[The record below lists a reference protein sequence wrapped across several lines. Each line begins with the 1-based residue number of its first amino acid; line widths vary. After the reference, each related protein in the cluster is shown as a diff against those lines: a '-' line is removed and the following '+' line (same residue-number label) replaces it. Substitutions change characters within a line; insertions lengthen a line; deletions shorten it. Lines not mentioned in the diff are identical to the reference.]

1 MSIESKNLSDNSII
15 NNNLYNPG
23 DGSANN
29 TLDISMSIN
38 SNVFNSFNI
47 NEINK
52 ICDYKLEVNNNV
64 FNDTEKLFVNSYA
77 DVNKKQVFFNKAR
90 ANSLKI
96 VENLNETVLSYV
108 DLREFFKDKNI
119 IQEFYRIFYMQKPSK
134 YFGKISNKGI
144 QYIIEENVS
153 QSYLE
158 NSYLKTLQTDYFN
171 FINPEYLNESNSK
184 DFLSFY
190 VRDKEN
196 YTDNFN
202 INTFICQSFINL
214 AKSYSTISTGSLIKH
229 FDIEN
234 INSTDITGSKN
245 ITCETKNSLDLD
257 FFRYISE
264 SSLFF
269 DDESFFQNE
278 ILKNNNPLSTSFLN
292 DFNSSRN
299 ISNLRFEVDV
309 SVTSNQPESLSTM
322 TDLGMTRADLGQS
335 QFQIATFSKENIL
348 KINAKRLLNIYEG
361 FFKRDSIYD
370 NSNNSYTIDTSK
382 VDITYKEAIL
392 QIQNSLTDITSVD
405 LSNLSDYTNKIFS
418 TYIFNEAFLNNN
430 ENFKTDFRFTS
441 QFFEDEVFHVGS
453 TERSEFAVRNRISTY
468 INTSEGE
475 GLEHLVPSISLQIIN
490 QNLNK
495 NIGSIYYNNIPIL
508 SNRYKPLEDLNDI
521 MSGEIISFS
530 IKDISGQKKTQKP
543 SVGIAIKTDAIVKKI
558 KNKSLEKS
566 NFDTTIFK
574 EIVKNIKNRK
584 TNSRLISYAD
594 KEADSVKIVENDD
607 VLKDILFS
615 SGDDGEKFSNF
626 DITPK
631 NNNIVNY
638 KGLAEKIANNISSE
652 KILEECSN
660 ITKFSSNYFKGKYF
674 KSSSSLFRKIL
685 QDVLN
690 DIKLVSSDN
699 KYFEKT
705 INQLLYLNIFLKDG
719 NEKGKNEVLNRFVE
733 KAILKNSDCSFIIKN
748 KGSYKYSP
756 EDVTKEDYEIDSSAE
771 DWESQKLKA
780 YKDFYKD
787 LHETNTKYD
796 EIRKSVF
803 SGDNVFDLSSSF
815 NYKKADQV
823 KVNLSVYSV
832 FKEALN
838 ETFEG
843 IRKINLEDVY
853 NTNNF
858 YKIVKKSL
866 RNSKFKIDFK
876 LIRSVLPFY
885 YDKTYRSIDQQSLS
899 GEEQLDVHMYF
910 SDFNDRRVIK
920 NKRYNRL
927 DLPDNLSL
935 EKVTKELIV
944 ENNNDNIRSIVI
956 NDIFDK
962 IIDNNY
968 DFQTEDYIFCKI
980 TDLIIDIIKT
990 VGIEEFNQRF
1000 ETLDEVNSFI
1010 ESNSFIKD
1018 LLHEILKVYSEIYF
1032 CMIKIVNHEL
1042 TLQYFAQDIAL
1053 SDNMSAERSEYFD
1066 YNVLPNLVEENFDYI
1081 GNLAE
1086 CENISNTKSKRLKDD
1101 LSSIISFQ
1109 TVDNIIRDY
1118 QNAID
1123 RSFSVDFYLD
1133 KKLTNNKS
1141 KTFLNQIENVFSI
1154 LIKSDYYQNIQLD
1167 LVQMILNYY
1176 KNNIETI
1183 DNEKIEEKINSV
1195 FYFEKEK
1202 VYKNLF
1208 SDFFAGKLYERKNYL
1223 ENISNKVY
1231 GSLSSREGQ
1240 NDNFL
1245 SLASEFKSLENK
1257 NISFLKSTGIEKN
1270 ILDGDQYT
1278 INIADEVETLNKKDI
1293 FEISVDIIDHNRLD
1307 RSFLP
1312 LKYYFMPL
1320 LFDASNS
1327 YFIENIESCIG
1338 SYQFNFNTEKINKIY
1353 NNKDGFKQDP
1363 FAFEIVEKMLIE
1375 NQIEENFDENVSNSE
1390 LLLDKIFEDAK
1401 KSVLIQKYIDVVKNI
1416 NLSSLNFDN
1425 KISINTYQFL
1435 VRLEEEEFFNIFSRE
1450 KKNVLSKFTLKRDFY
1465 EFEGSLK
1472 DYDIQ
1477 RMLSITEMMSEN
1489 TFVSS
1494 LLNNSSFGN
1503 FNFHVNPIDFLYIV
1517 QNTTNDLEEENIEGV
1532 QLLQDLSSIEKLSC
1546 SLKNIDLNVVNN
1558 NKIYKINDQNI
1569 IDNYSVSIN
1578 IRKL

>member
-15 NNNLYNPG
+15 NNNLYSPG
-23 DGSANN
+23 DGSVNN
-29 TLDISMSIN
+29 ALDITMSIN
-38 SNVFNSFNI
+38 SNMFNNFSI

-52 ICDYKLEVNNNV
+52 ICDYKLKVNDNV
-64 FNDTEKLFVNSYA
+64 FNDTEVLFKNSYI
-77 DVNKKQVFFNKAR
+77 DTNKKQDFFNKTR

-96 VENLNETVLSYV
+96 IENLNETILSYSN
-108 DLREFFKDKNI
+108 LKEFFKDKNI
-119 IQEFYRIFYMQKPSK
+119 TQEFYRIFYMQKPSK

-144 QYIIEENVS
+144 QYITEENLS

-171 FINPEYLNESNSK
+171 FTNPDYLSESNSK
-184 DFLSFY
+184 EFLSFH
-190 VRDKEN
+190 VRDKVN
-196 YTDNFN
+196 YLDNFN
-202 INTFICQSFINL
+202 INTFICQSFVNL
-214 AKSYSTISTGSLIKH
+214 AKSYSTISSGSLIKH

-234 INSTDITGSKN
+234 VNTTDITGSKN
-245 ITCETKNSLDLD
+245 IICETKNSLDLD
-257 FFRYISE
+257 FFSYISE

-278 ILKNNNPLSTSFLN
+278 ILKSNNSLVASFLN
-292 DFNSSRN
+292 DFNSSN
-299 ISNLRFEVDV
+299 DAFNMRFED
-309 SVTSNQPESLSTM
+309 SATSANQTESLSTM
-322 TDLGMTRADLGQS
+322 NDPRRPRADL
-335 QFQIATFSKENIL
+335 ATQTSLTTVFSKENIL

-361 FFKRDSIYD
+361 FFKRDSLY
-370 NSNNSYTIDTSK
+370 NSNNNSYTIDTSK
-382 VDITYKEAIL
+382 VDISYKEAIL

-405 LSNLSDYTNKIFS
+405 LSNLSDYTNKVFS
-418 TYIFNEAFLNNN
+418 TYIFNEALLNNN

-453 TERSEFAVRNRISTY
+453 AERSEFAVRNRISTY

-475 GLEHLVPSISLQIIN
+475 GLEHLRPSISLQIIN
-490 QNLNK
+490 QNLSK

-508 SNRYKPLEDLNDI
+508 SNRYKSLEDLSDI

-543 SVGIAIKTDAIVKKI
+543 SVGIAIKTDSIVKKI

-574 EIVKNIKNRK
+574 ELVKNIKNGK
-584 TNSRLISYAD
+584 TNSRFISYAD
-594 KEADSVKIVENDD
+594 KEADSVKIVESDNA
-607 VLKDILFS
+607 LKDILFTS
-615 SGDDGEKFSNF
+615 IDDEKFSNF

-631 NNNIVNY
+631 NNNIIKY
-638 KGLAEKIANNISSE
+638 KGLAEKIANNFSSK
-652 KILEECSN
+652 KILKECDN

-674 KSSSSLFRKIL
+674 KSSTNLFRKIL

-690 DIKLVSSDN
+690 DIKLISSDE

-705 INQLLYLNIFLKDG
+705 INQLLYLNLFLKEG
-719 NEKGKNEVLNRFVE
+719 NEKGKDEVLNRFVE

-748 KGSYKYSP
+748 IGSYKYNP
-756 EDVTKEDYEIDSSAE
+756 EDLTREDYEIDSSAE

-780 YKDFYKD
+780 FRDFYKD
-787 LHETNTKYD
+787 LHETNKKYD
-796 EIRKSVF
+796 EIQKSVF
-803 SGDNVFDLSSSF
+803 SSDNVFDLSSNF
-815 NYKKADQV
+815 NYKKADQI
-823 KVNLSVYSV
+823 KVNLSIYSV
-832 FKEALN
+832 FKESLN

-853 NTNNF
+853 STNNF
-858 YKIVKKSL
+858 YRIIKKSL

-876 LIRSVLPFY
+876 LIRSILPFY
-885 YDKTYRSIDQQSLS
+885 YDKTYRSIDQLNLS
-899 GEEQLDVHMYF
+899 GEEQLDVHMYL
-910 SDFNDRRVIK
+910 SDFNSRSVIK
-920 NKRYNRL
+920 NKRYNSL
-927 DLPDNLSL
+927 DLPNNLSL
-935 EKVTKELIV
+935 KKVEKVLIV

-956 NDIFDK
+956 NDVFDK
-962 IIDNNY
+962 IIDNKY

-990 VGIEEFNQRF
+990 IGIEEFNQRF
-1000 ETLDEVNSFI
+1000 ETLEEVNGFI
-1010 ESNSFIKD
+1010 ESNSFVKD
-1018 LLHEILKVYSEIYF
+1018 FLHEILKVYSEIYF

-1053 SDNMSAERSEYFD
+1053 SDNTSAERSEYFD
-1066 YNVLPNLVEENFDYI
+1066 FNVFPNLAEESFDYI
-1081 GNLAE
+1081 GNLSQ

-1101 LSSIISFQ
+1101 LSSIISSQ
-1109 TVDNIIRDY
+1109 TINNILRDF

-1123 RSFSVDFYLD
+1123 RSLSIDYYLN
-1133 KKLTNNKS
+1133 KKLTNSKS
-1141 KTFLNQIENVFSI
+1141 KTFINQIENVFSI
-1154 LIKSDYYQNIQLD
+1154 LVKSDYHQNIQLD
-1167 LVQMILNYY
+1167 LTQMILNYY
-1176 KNNIETI
+1176 KNNIVTI
-1183 DNEKIEEKINSV
+1183 NNEEIEEKVNSI

-1202 VYKNLF
+1202 IYKNLF

-1245 SLASEFKSLENK
+1245 SLVTEFKDLENQ
-1257 NISFLKSTGIEKN
+1257 NIKFLIRSGIESN

-1278 INIADEVETLNKKDI
+1278 VNIAEEIETLNKKDI

-1312 LKYYFMPL
+1312 LKYYFTPL

-1327 YFIENIESCIG
+1327 YLIENIESCIG
-1338 SYQFNFNTEKINKIY
+1338 AYQFDFNTAQINKIY
-1353 NNKDGFKQDP
+1353 SNKDDFKQDA
-1363 FAFEIVEKMLIE
+1363 FAFEIVEKILIE
-1375 NQIEENFDENVSNSE
+1375 NQTEENFDENVQNSE

-1435 VRLEEEEFFNIFSRE
+1435 TSLQEEEFFNIFNRE
-1450 KKNVLSKFTLKRDFY
+1450 KEDVLSKFTLKTDFY
-1465 EFEGSLK
+1465 EFKGSLK

-1477 RMLSITEMMSEN
+1477 RMLSVTEMMSES
-1489 TFVSS
+1489 TFASS

-1503 FNFHVNPIDFLYIV
+1503 FNFHVNPIDFVYIV

-1546 SLKNIDLNVVNN
+1546 SLKDVDLDFVNSN
-1558 NKIYKINDQNI
+1558 RIYKINDQNI